1 MDHNTK
7 SAGDYWLPIGS
18 PFLTNLGG
26 RPVPTD
32 AQLMLEYL
40 TNDLAYTCANWN
52 AAACARVRLR
62 LYAQRGPGH
71 KHTCPFPARPVESAE
86 LRRLKGNPNLA
97 GRLAHADDIEEI
109 TDHPI
114 INLLERDNDGL
125 NGYQLRY
132 MTGVYMEVFGGAY
145 WLLEPG
151 LFEPV
156 RQIKILPT
164 QRVMPL
170 RDNDLA
176 VVGYKYMP
184 ALQGNWLSLNKNN
197 VLDFRFPAV
206 EDPYGGRHA
215 PLRSAYMQAQLASK
229 YSLYQNEL
237 MDNRARIDGTFI
249 PQEHLTRQESRRAE
263 ELWNQKFKRG
273 GNGRILVAE
282 QAGSFVP
289 ARYPPTDLGP
299 LKISQESLKR
309 LANAFG
315 VPEALLSKDSTYANM
330 QASLTL
336 YARNTILPRVLILE
350 QKLNEMLVSRYGP
363 RLFLAAAN
371 PVPADETFELQKVQI
386 AIHAG
391 VLTPDEIRVAAGF
404 KPLADQAT
412 YTNPARQADQLTTA
426 PSMQT
431 NPNPAPTPDN
441 LTPQPPSTA
450 PDGAASSATVKLL
463 LAINRAVAAGQM
475 RRLVAIHVLMRELN
489 MNAAQARQL
498 VGRRKRPGHQSAA
511 VPGPLE
517 PTPAAAPQN
526 VPQPP
531 PQPPAPVATTLPA
544 HEYAE
549 LKEPPP
555 NNPIKVQHPDDTQIL

>member
-1 MDHNTK
+1 MEQSTK
-7 SAGDYWLPIGS
+7 SSGDYWVPIGS

-26 RPVPTD
+26 RPIPTD

-52 AAACARVRLR
+52 AAAVARVRLR
-62 LYAQRGPGH
+62 LYAQHGPDQ
-71 KHTCPFPARPVESAE
+71 KHRRPFPARPVEAAE

-97 GRLAHADDIEEI
+97 GRLARVDDIEEI

-184 ALQGNWLSLNKNN
+184 ALQGNWLTLAKNN

-215 PLRSAYMQAQLASK
+215 PLRSAYMQAELASK
-229 YSLYQNEL
+229 YSMYQNEL
-237 MDNRARIDGTFI
+237 LDNRARIDGTFV
-249 PQEHLTRQESRRAE
+249 PQEHITRQESRRAE

-282 QAGSFVP
+282 QAGTFVP

-363 RLFLAAAN
+363 RLFLAAEN
-371 PVPADETFELQKVQI
+371 PVPADEAFELEKVQI
-386 AIHAG
+386 AIQAG
-391 VLTPDEIRVAAGF
+391 VLSPDEIRTVAGF
-404 KPLADQAT
+404 KPLQGGNT
-412 YTNPARQADQLTTA
+412 YTNPSRQAGQITAAPATATATTA
-426 PSMQT
+426 DPGPPEG
-431 NPNPAPTPDN
+431 NAPGG
-441 LTPQPPSTA
+441 S
-450 PDGAASSATVKLL
+450 AASAAVKLL
-463 LAINRAVAAGQM
+463 VTINRAVATGKL
-475 RRLVAIHVLMRELN
+475 RRSVAINLLMRELG
-489 MNAAQARQL
+489 MDAAQARRL
-498 VGRRKRPGHQSAA
+498 IGRRRKRPRLAPARVSTEIKAGPSLVSENPPPPPPHTAGDAATAPQAPGSAA
-511 VPGPLE
+511 IQ
-517 PTPAAAPQN
+517 AQ
-526 VPQPP
+526 
-531 PQPPAPVATTLPA
+531 TLKNSREA
-544 HEYAE
+544 NGEC
-549 LKEPPP
+549 
-555 NNPIKVQHPDDTQIL
+555 PDDTQIV

>member
-1 MDHNTK
+1 MVQTTK
-7 SAGDYWLPIGS
+7 STGDYWVPIGS

-26 RPVPTD
+26 RPIPTD

-52 AAACARVRLR
+52 AAATARVRLR
-62 LYAQRGPGH
+62 LYAQRGPDR
-71 KHTCPFPARPVESAE
+71 KHGRRFPSRPVDAAE

-97 GRLAHADDIEEI
+97 GRLARVDDIEEI

-151 LFEPV
+151 LFQPV

-184 ALQGNWLSLNKNN
+184 ALQGNWLTLDKNS

-215 PLRSAYMQAQLASK
+215 PLRSAYMQAELASK

-237 MDNRARIDGTFI
+237 MDNRARIDGTFV
-249 PQEHLTRQESRRAE
+249 PQEHITRQESRRAE

-282 QAGSFVP
+282 QAGTFVP

-350 QKLNEMLVSRYGP
+350 QKLNEMLVARYGP
-363 RLFLAAAN
+363 QLFLAAEN
-371 PVPADETFELQKVQI
+371 PVPADETFELEKVQI
-386 AIHAG
+386 AIQAG
-391 VLTPDEIRVAAGF
+391 VLSPNEIRTAAGF
-404 KPLADQAT
+404 QPREGGDT
-412 YTNPARQADQLTTA
+412 YANPSRQADQLTAAPATA
-426 PSMQT
+426 TVPV
-431 NPNPAPTPDN
+431 ADEG
-441 LTPQPPSTA
+441 QPG
-450 PDGAASSATVKLL
+450 DGASGVAASFATAKLL
-463 LAINRAVAAGQM
+463 LAVNRAVAAGRM
-475 RRLVAIHVLMRELN
+475 RRSVAINVVVRELA
-489 MNAAQARQL
+489 MDPMDASGLIGR
-498 VGRRKRPGHQSAA
+498 RRKRRRPEPAMAGTEVQAPQGAA
-511 VPGPLE
+511 DEKLPQRPAGGAADAAPANQDPEPVAME
-517 PTPAAAPQN
+517 YPTPKNSMEADDER
-526 VPQPP
+526 
-531 PQPPAPVATTLPA
+531 PA
-544 HEYAE
+544 
-549 LKEPPP
+549 
-555 NNPIKVQHPDDTQIL
+555 DTQIV